1 MSGADNL
8 KGHGFHERTAEEQR
22 KLAVMGGKASGE
34 ARRRKADFRKAL
46 NLLLTC
52 QIDDEMW
59 RPTLE
64 AMGLECTIETAVN
77 AAMIKAALSG
87 DVKAYIAIRDTI
99 GQTTKS
105 DDDLEE
111 QKLKIKQ
118 TKRKMGD
125 DDDQREDDGLMD
137 ALKDTAAAD
146 WDNADEAP
154 EVDDDETGTI

>member
-22 KLAVMGGKASGE
+22 QIAVMGGKASGV

-46 NLLLTC
+46 NMLLTC
-52 QIDDEMW
+52 PIDDEIW
-59 RPTLE
+59 KPTLE
-64 AMGLECTIETAVN
+64 AMGLECTVETAVN
-77 AAMIKAALSG
+77 AAMIRAALSG
-87 DVKAYIAIRDTI
+87 DVKAYIAIRDTL

-105 DDDLEE
+105 EDDLEE

-125 DDDQREDDGLMD
+125 DDEQREDDGLMD
-137 ALKDTAAAD
+137 ALNATAATD
-146 WDNADEAP
+146 WENADEAP
-154 EVDDDETGTI
+154 EGEDDETGAI